1 MALLGKLKKRKGMRP
16 NPGMMGGMIE
26 KLKKRRMKARGEAPA
41 SSDTY

>member
-1 MALLGKLKKRKGMRP
+1 MALLGKLKKRKGISP
-16 NPGMMGGMIE
+16 KAGMMSGMIE

>member
-16 NPGMMGGMIE
+16 KPGMMGGMIE
-26 KLKKRRMKARGEAPA
+26 KLKKRRMKARGAAPA